1 MKESKGVSK
10 EFSLNRSKSYHPN
23 CKSYLTTSTF
33 EGLLLEMEVCVLCF
47 LCSRVCLTLSYS
59 AGVCLTIGI
68 QSLW

>member
-1 MKESKGVSK
+1 MKENKGVSK
-10 EFSLNRSKSYHPN
+10 EFPLKRSKSYHPN
-23 CKSYLTTSTF
+23 CKLYLTTSTF
-33 EGLLLEMEVCVLCF
+33 EGLLLEMEVFVLCF

>member
-23 CKSYLTTSTF
+23 CKLYLTTSTF

-47 LCSRVCLTLSYS
+47 LCFRVCLTLS
-59 AGVCLTIGI
+59 
-68 QSLW
+68 